1 MAHEI
6 LIIDDE
12 PDNRMVIA
20 GTLEDVGYDTREAGN
35 AQQGLD
41 ALAQKLPSLILLDIW
56 LQGSHLD
63 GMQLLEIIQ
72 EQYADVPV
80 IMISGHG
87 TIETAVSAIR
97 IGAYDFLQKPFDAD
111 RLLITAKRAIEA
123 AELRKENHQLKSH
136 VQQDDQLVGS
146 SSSLNLVRQS
156 IEKLA
161 TIQSRI
167 VISGESGSGK
177 ELAAR
182 LIHMQSPRKTSP
194 FIIVKCM
201 TEAQQLSE
209 ELFGCEQKGQAPQY
223 GLLDKAN
230 GGTILLNEVS
240 DLPMDVQGK
249 IVRLLQEQSFSRVGN
264 SRKYK
269 IDIRFIG
276 TTSRDLKQEIA
287 DGNLREDLY
296 YRLNVVPLEMPSLKE
311 RREDIIELIHY
322 FADLKRKSGEILEF
336 RLGTDAVTTLQ
347 TYDWPGNIRQ
357 LKNFVDWL
365 HIMAPTLQQGEDALG
380 EDGQGEIKSHML
392 PPEIQNKGTKLLR
405 KNWLDDILTQNFREA
420 RDNFEREYLIAQLAR
435 HDGHISRTADS
446 ISMER
451 TTLHRKI
458 KSLGVKVR
466 EKKESPASVKSEGNG
481 KIEANS

>member
-1 MAHEI
+1 MVREI

-20 GTLEDVGYDTREAGN
+20 GTLEDVGYQTQEAGN

-56 LQGSHLD
+56 LKRSHLD
-63 GMQLLEIIQ
+63 GMQLLEVFQ
-72 EQYADVPV
+72 EQYPEVPV

-111 RLLITAKRAIEA
+111 RLLIVTQRAIET
-123 AELRKENHQLKSH
+123 AELKKENHQLKSH
-136 VQQDDQLVGS
+136 VQKNNNLVGS
-146 SSSLNLVRQS
+146 SYSLNVVRQS

-161 TIQSRI
+161 TTQSRVI
-167 VISGESGSGK
+167 ISGESGTGK

-182 LIHMQSPRKTSP
+182 QIHMASPRKDNP
-194 FIIVKCM
+194 FIVVKCM
-201 TEAQQLSE
+201 VEAQQLNE
-209 ELFGCEQKGQAPQY
+209 ELFGRPAQKGYPSQY
-223 GLLDKAN
+223 GLLETAN

-240 DLPMDVQGK
+240 ELPIEIQGK
-249 IVRLLQEQSFSRVGN
+249 ITHLLQDKSFFCLAS
-264 SRKYK
+264 SRKQK
-269 IDIRFIG
+269 IDIRFIS

-296 YRLNVVPLEMPSLKE
+296 YRLNVVPLQMPNLKE
-311 RREDIIELIHY
+311 RREDILELLDY
-322 FADLKRKSGEILEF
+322 FVDLKRQSGETLDF
-336 RLGTDAVTTLQ
+336 CLGTDAITTLQ

-365 HIMAPTLQQGEDALG
+365 HIMAPILQKREDAI
-380 EDGQGEIKSHML
+380 GQDKKRKIKSHML
-392 PPEIQNKGTKLLR
+392 PPEIQNKGMKLLR

-420 RDNFEREYLIAQLAR
+420 RNNFEREYLSAQLAR

-446 ISMER
+446 IAMER

-458 KSLGVKVR
+458 KSLEVTVR
-466 EKKESPASVKSEGNG
+466 EKKD
-481 KIEANS
+481 NSSDLKTEISS